1 MAYHFN
7 QNQIT
12 LIARSSLLQ
21 DQNCKIQY
29 FLYFCVVDSACLYK
43 QAQEFRLELSKN
55 KSISVSH
62 SVEQERVFKFG
73 SRWAL
78 MAFGFSLF
86 SHHELQ
92 QCSCWIVVL
101 LFERKK
107 KKRKKT
113 SLIVLNFKT
122 RDEDKSRHWSY
133 SELLVRFQG
142 KSPSSLLVTRQAR
155 YSVSYMSLAWHQKH
169 PKKHNTSMIYLAE
182 IKDIQLQRL

>member
-1 MAYHFN
+1 MASHLN

-21 DQNCKIQY
+21 DKNCKIQY
-29 FLYFCVVDSACLYK
+29 FLYFWVVDSVCLHK
-43 QAQEFRLELSKN
+43 QAQEFRLELSKH

-62 SVEQERVFKFG
+62 SVKQERVFRFG

-78 MAFGFSLF
+78 KAFGLGLF
-86 SHHELQ
+86 FHCKLQ
-92 QCSCWIVVL
+92 QCRCWIVVL
-101 LFERKK
+101 LSERT
-107 KKRKKT
+107 RET
-113 SLIVLNFKT
+113 ELIVLNFKT
-122 RDEDKSRHWSY
+122 RDEDKSRYWSY
-133 SELLVRFQG
+133 SVLLVRFQG
-142 KSPSSLLVTRQAR
+142 ESPSSLLVTRQTQAC